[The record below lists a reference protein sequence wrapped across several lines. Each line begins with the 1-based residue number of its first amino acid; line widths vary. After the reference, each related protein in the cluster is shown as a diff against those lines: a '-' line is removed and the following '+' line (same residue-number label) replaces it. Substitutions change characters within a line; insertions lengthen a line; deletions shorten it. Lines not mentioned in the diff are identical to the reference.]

1 MSINTFHIY
10 APQVHVGGGKVFLQT
25 ILENAQPLKNQRLTI
40 DRRLN
45 ITENILKQWD
55 VKSIGSSFF
64 HRLLEEF
71 RLKRI
76 TNDND
81 VTLFFSNLPPFFK
94 VRGRNIVFL
103 QNKYLIENPNIK
115 GWSLGK
121 KINFKIQRL
130 WLKYKIKNA
139 TQVLVQSAS
148 MKHLFIKHIS
158 SSVPVSVVPVSK
170 KLSGMGITKQ
180 DHSKGYS
187 SFAYIA
193 SGDPHKNHMNLIDA
207 WVNLSKASIYPVLHL
222 TVNTSD
228 WPKIHS
234 YLKEKTLKFNL
245 KIVNHGALSH
255 YEALNLISNSDAL
268 IYPSLFESFGIPIIE
283 AVNLGKPIIAS
294 ELDYVR
300 DLVDPIESFNPNSS
314 RSIELAVRRFIGKNE
329 NPQKIFSPE
338 EFISIILNDKKI

>member
-103 QNKYLIENPNIK
+103 RINI
-115 GWSLGK
+115 
-121 KINFKIQRL
+121 
-130 WLKYKIKNA
+130 
-139 TQVLVQSAS
+139 
-148 MKHLFIKHIS
+148 
-158 SSVPVSVVPVSK
+158 
-170 KLSGMGITKQ
+170 
-180 DHSKGYS
+180 
-187 SFAYIA
+187 
-193 SGDPHKNHMNLIDA
+193 
-207 WVNLSKASIYPVLHL
+207 
-222 TVNTSD
+222 
-228 WPKIHS
+228 
-234 YLKEKTLKFNL
+234 
-245 KIVNHGALSH
+245 
-255 YEALNLISNSDAL
+255 
-268 IYPSLFESFGIPIIE
+268 
-283 AVNLGKPIIAS
+283 
-294 ELDYVR
+294 
-300 DLVDPIESFNPNSS
+300 
-314 RSIELAVRRFIGKNE
+314 
-329 NPQKIFSPE
+329 
-338 EFISIILNDKKI
+338 